1 MNSHMLTDI
10 LLVIQ
15 IIVTAL
21 ISIRAFDHYIK
32 TRNDVLFSV
41 GLSMSVIAL
50 GGVCGLLG
58 DTILTSR
65 FFNTLWFRY
74 IGQTVSY
81 LFIFLIG
88 LHRSERY
95 IRHLKGWHLLAT
107 ALLLGL
113 LVVTPLIP
121 ISSDPIVLTV
131 LSGSRSVVCFAL
143 FLNYSLIFMQK
154 RTRFSFLMGQAFLF
168 ITVGIW
174 IYTMEFVLPHFV
186 YLDYI
191 GDGIRIIGL
200 VILLIALFVG

>member
-1 MNSHMLTDI
+1 MNSQELTDI

-15 IIVTAL
+15 IIITLL
-21 ISIRAFDHYIK
+21 ISGRAFYHYSK
-32 TRNDVLFSV
+32 TRNDILFSV
-41 GLSMSVIAL
+41 GLSMSIIAL

-58 DTILTSR
+58 DTVLVNSP
-65 FFNTLWFRY
+65 FNTLWFRY

-88 LHRSERY
+88 LPRSERY
-95 IRHLKGWHLLAT
+95 VRHLKWWHLVTT

-113 LVVTPLIP
+113 LVLTPLIP
-121 ISSDPIVLTV
+121 ANSDPMILAV
-131 LSGSRSVVCFAL
+131 LSGSRSVVCFAI
-143 FLNYSLIFMQK
+143 FLNYAAIFVNK

-174 IYTMEFVLPHFV
+174 IYTMEFLLPHFV
-186 YLDYI
+186 YLDYV
-191 GDGIRIIGL
+191 GDGIRIFGL

>member
-15 IIVTAL
+15 IIITSL
-21 ISIRAFDHYIK
+21 ISIRAFYHYFK

-50 GGVCGLLG
+50 GGICGLLG
-58 DTILTSR
+58 DTILTSSL
-65 FFNTLWFRY
+65 FNTLWFRY

-107 ALLLGL
+107 VLLLGL

-121 ISSDPIVLTV
+121 ISSDPIVLTI

-143 FLNYSLIFMQK
+143 FLNYAIIFMQK

-174 IYTMEFVLPHFV
+174 IYTMEFVLPRFV